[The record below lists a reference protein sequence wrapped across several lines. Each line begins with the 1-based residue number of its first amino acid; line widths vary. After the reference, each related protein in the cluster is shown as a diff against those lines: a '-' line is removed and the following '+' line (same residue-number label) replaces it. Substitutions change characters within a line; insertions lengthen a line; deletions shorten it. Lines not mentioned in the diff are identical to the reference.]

1 MEQPT
6 EHSGRDFAQPFVSRS
21 ARTYERVDVAVQLLS
36 QMGATTLGL
45 SVLLGDFH
53 DLFLQFN
60 QLLVLPEIIG
70 FDL

>member
-6 EHSGRDFAQPFVSRS
+6 KHSGRDFAQPFVSRT
-21 ARTYERVDVAVQLLS
+21 ARAYERVDVAVQLLA
-36 QMGATTLGL
+36 QMGATPLGL

-53 DLFLQFN
+53 NLFLQFN